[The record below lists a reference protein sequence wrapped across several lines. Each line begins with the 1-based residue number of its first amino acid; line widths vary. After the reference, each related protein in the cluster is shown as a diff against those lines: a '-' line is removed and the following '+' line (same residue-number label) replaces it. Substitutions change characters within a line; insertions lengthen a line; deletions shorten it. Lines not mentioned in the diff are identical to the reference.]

1 MSWVGRLEA
10 AWREE
15 MNLADRVRTVLA
27 FCFPLGA
34 LLHIG
39 WVIAHRDFFYHG
51 PAPAWAV
58 WFWYGLCAVDLLVCW
73 LLLVRPRVGVV
84 ASVLTMAV
92 SLFVNWVYL
101 PTFELKF
108 NYVLIGLTVFGAIV
122 AVTSAWLWRTST
134 WRLEV
139 NRS

>member
-1 MSWVGRLEA
+1 
-10 AWREE
+10 

-34 LLHIG
+34 ALHIG

-58 WFWYGLCAVDLLVCW
+58 WFWYGLCAVDLVVCW
-73 LLLVRPRVGVV
+73 LLLAKPRVGVV
-84 ASVLTMAV
+84 AAVLTMAV
-92 SLFVNWVYL
+92 SLFVNWVYF